1 MASTGA
7 NASPGSPGH
16 ASRKPTP
23 KTPGQKPGFLAN
35 TKREMRMEILGE
47 GTPGPGSY
55 LPASTF
61 GKYSKSASSKM
72 SKMQSSA
79 FKSTSKQRP
88 VNKATSVPGPGSHS
102 PNHQATSREK
112 KGNNPGANMKSKGER
127 FASEP
132 GSPTSPKKGPSEPG
146 PGYYDAHTHKT
157 IQTFL
162 SAKRERMSRQNPGFG
177 ASSPAHTLPYELDI
191 ANDQKAFVNVS
202 TSGSG
207 EMGGYGIMGG
217 AGAGAGAASFKRRQS
232 IAPPTRQKEDAMS
245 A

>member
-1 MASTGA
+1 MLDSTVARPQSRPHLGPLRSMASTGA

-112 KGNNPGANMKSKGER
+112 KGVRARARAAWLACVHSRRRRPSSRCRRRSRVCVSALLRRTIPGQ
-127 FASEP
+127 
-132 GSPTSPKKGPSEPG
+132 
-146 PGYYDAHTHKT
+146 
-157 IQTFL
+157 I
-162 SAKRERMSRQNPGFG
+162 
-177 ASSPAHTLPYELDI
+177 
-191 ANDQKAFVNVS
+191 
-202 TSGSG
+202 
-207 EMGGYGIMGG
+207 
-217 AGAGAGAASFKRRQS
+217 
-232 IAPPTRQKEDAMS
+232 
-245 A
+245 